1 MAGHGGT
8 SCAVSTLA
16 DCVAFFSGW
25 FLAPSVWGVTLLWV
39 MVLRVRNIMCRKIT
53 VVHSPK
59 TGDDRTHHAPGNI
72 TLLYLDDRE
81 TIVAMLK

>member
-1 MAGHGGT
+1 M
-8 SCAVSTLA
+8 
-16 DCVAFFSGW
+16 
-25 FLAPSVWGVTLLWV
+25 
-39 MVLRVRNIMCRKIT
+39 RVRNIMCRKIT